1 MDIKDIKEYELIEER
16 EVSDLNSKGYVL
28 KHKKSGARLMLL
40 SNDDENKVFA
50 IGFRTP
56 PTDSTGVAHI
66 IEHSVL
72 CGSEKFP
79 AKDPFI
85 ELAKGSLNTFL
96 NAMTYPD
103 KTVYP
108 VASCNDKDFQNLMDV
123 YMDAVLNPNIYK
135 RQEIFKQEGWH
146 YELESVDDDI
156 TISGVVYG
164 EMKGAFSSP
173 EGSLDREIFNS
184 LFPDTAYGV
193 ESGGDPDDIP
203 KLTYEAFLDFHRR
216 YYHPVNSYIYL
227 YGNMDMAEKLSW
239 LDKEY
244 LSKYERIEI
253 DSEIGTQKP
262 FDKMREITKE
272 YSITNEES
280 EEENTYLTYNK
291 VVGTSLD
298 KELYIAFQILE
309 YALMSPGA
317 PLRQALLD
325 AGIGKD
331 ILSSYDGGIK
341 QPMFSVIAKNSDPD
355 KKEKFLKVIE
365 DVLTEQVKNG
375 INRKSLLAGINVFE
389 FKYREADFGPY
400 PKGLMFGLQSFD
412 SWLYDENEPFMHLEA
427 NAVFAQLRK
436 KIDGG
441 YFEGLIKKY
450 LLDNSHGSVLI
461 YVPKKGLTEKK
472 DKELEEK
479 LRRFKKSLSKEELE
493 AMVAET
499 AALKKYQTEPSTKEE
514 LESIPLLKI
523 EDIRKKVLPFANEE
537 LDVDGTKV
545 VFHDYFTNG
554 IGYLTLFFD
563 MKDVSTEL
571 MPYVGLLKTLLGL
584 VDTKNYSYQELTNE
598 ININSGGISPNM
610 SIYSD
615 VRDKDKYRAMF
626 TYKARVLY
634 DKVGTALDIISEII
648 NTSVLDDYK
657 RMKEVILEAKS
668 RYQMYYNN
676 AGHAVAMLRGMS
688 YFSPVSRFSDMTT
701 GLEQYDFLNDLE
713 EHFEDKKEEI
723 TKNLRAV
730 TKALFRPENL
740 LVSFTSTKDGLEELK
755 KNLPAFAKT
764 LCTELVD
771 NKKYD
776 FKCEKKN
783 EGFKT
788 AAKVFYVSR
797 TGNFKDAGFEYTG
810 RLQVLKTIL
819 GYDYLWNNIRVLGG
833 AYGCMSG
840 FSRNGDSYLA
850 SYRDPNL
857 EKTIEVFEGVPEYI
871 EKFDVDDR
879 DMTKYIIGTMSNI
892 DTPLTPNNKGVRS
905 MTAYLTNLTEEISQ
919 KERDAVL
926 STKQEDIRAL
936 APMVRAVIDQDNLCV
951 LGSEKQIEDS
961 KKLFMN
967 VKTLK

>member
-1 MDIKDIKEYELIEER
+1 MNIKDIKEYELIEER
-16 EVSDLNSKGYVL
+16 EVSDLNSQGYAL
-28 KHKKSGARLMLL
+28 RHKKSGARLMLL
-40 SNDDENKVFA
+40 SNDDDNKVFA

-56 PTDSTGVAHI
+56 PADSTGVAHI

-123 YMDAVLNPNIYK
+123 YMDAVLHPNIYK
-135 RQEIFKQEGWH
+135 RPQIFKQEGWH
-146 YELESVDDDI
+146 YELENIDSDI
-156 TISGVVYG
+156 EISGVVYG

-173 EGSLDREIFNS
+173 EGSLDREVFSS

-193 ESGGDPDDIP
+193 ESGGDPDFIP
-203 KLTYEAFLDFHRR
+203 SLTYEAFLDFHKR

-227 YGNMDMAEKLSW
+227 YGNMDMAEKLIW

-244 LSKYERIEI
+244 LSKYDRIEI
-253 DSEIGTQKP
+253 DSEIKMQKP
-262 FDKMREITKE
+262 FDKIRMVEKE
-272 YSITNEES
+272 YSITNDES
-280 EEENTYLTYNK
+280 EEENTYLTFNK

-298 KELYIAFQILE
+298 RELSIAFQIVE

-331 ILSSYDGGIK
+331 ILSSYDSGIL
-341 QPMFSVIAKNSDPD
+341 QPMFSVFAKNSDAD
-355 KKEKFLKVIE
+355 KKDEFLRIINEVLE
-365 DVLTEQVKNG
+365 DQVKNG

-389 FKYREADFGPY
+389 FKYREADFGPF
-400 PKGLMFGLQSFD
+400 PKGLMYGLQSFD
-412 SWLYDENEPFMHLEA
+412 SWLYDDNAPFMHLEA
-427 NAVFAQLRK
+427 NEVFASLRK
-436 KIDGG
+436 KIDTG
-441 YFEGLIKKY
+441 YFEELIKKY
-450 LLDNSHGSVLI
+450 LIDNTHGSVL
-461 YVPKKGLTEKK
+461 VFKPKKGLTEKK
-472 DKELEEK
+472 DKELADK
-479 LRRFKKSLSKEELE
+479 LAEFKKSMSQKELE
-493 AMVAET
+493 TMVEDT
-499 AALKKYQTEPSTKEE
+499 AALKAYQSEPSTKEE

-523 EDIRKKVLPFANEE
+523 EDIRKTVMPFKNEE
-537 LDVDGTKV
+537 IDIEGAKV
-545 VFHDYFTNG
+545 IFHDYFTNG

-584 VDTKNYSYQELTNE
+584 VDTGKHSYQELTNE
-598 ININSGGISPNM
+598 ININSGGISPSM

-615 VRDKDKYRAMF
+615 VKNKNIYRSYF

-634 DKVGTALDIISEII
+634 DKVGVALDIINEII
-648 NTSVLDDYK
+648 NSSVLDDYK
-657 RMKEVILEAKS
+657 RMKELLDEAKS

-688 YFSPVSRFSDMTT
+688 YFSPVSRFSDMTS
-701 GLEQYDFLNDLE
+701 GMEQYEFLKRLE
-713 EHFEDKKEEI
+713 ENFEAEKENITANLKK
-723 TKNLRAV
+723 LSM
-730 TKALFRPENL
+730 ALFRPENM
-740 LVSFTSTKDGLEELK
+740 LVSFTSTREGLDELK
-755 KNLPAFAKT
+755 KYLPAFKDS
-764 LCTELVD
+764 LCTEEIP
-771 NKKYD
+771 KETCT
-776 FKCEKKN
+776 FECTKKN

-797 TGNFKDAGFEYTG
+797 SGNFKDAGFEYTG

-857 EKTIEVFEGVPEYI
+857 EKTIEVFEGVTEYI
-871 EKFDVDDR
+871 ENFNVDDR

-892 DTPLTPNNKGVRS
+892 DTPLTPNNKGIRS
-905 MTAYLTNLTEEISQ
+905 MTAYLTDLSEEYCQ
-919 KERDAVL
+919 KERDDVL
-926 STKQEDIRAL
+926 STKQEDIRLL
-936 APMVRAVIDQDNLCV
+936 APIVKAVVDQDNLCV
-951 LGSEKQIEDS
+951 LGPEKQIDDS

>member
-16 EVSDLNSKGYVL
+16 EVSDLNSRCYVL
-28 KHKKSGARLMLL
+28 RHKKSGARLLLL
-40 SNDDENKVFA
+40 SNDDDNKVFA

-56 PTDSTGVAHI
+56 PADSTGVAHI

-72 CGSEKFP
+72 CGSDKFP

-123 YMDAVLNPNIYK
+123 YMDAVLHPNIYK
-135 RQEIFKQEGWH
+135 RPQIFKQEGWH
-146 YELESVDDDI
+146 YELENLESDI
-156 TISGVVYG
+156 EISGVVYG

-173 EGSLDREIFNS
+173 EGSLDREVFNS
-184 LFPDTAYGV
+184 LFPDTSYGV

-203 KLTYEAFLDFHRR
+203 SLTYEAFLDFHRR

-227 YGNMDMAEKLSW
+227 YGNMDMAEKLTW

-244 LSKYERIEI
+244 LSKYDRIEI
-253 DSEIGTQKP
+253 DSEIRTQKP
-262 FDKMREITKE
+262 FDKMMEIVKE
-272 YSITNEES
+272 YPIANEES

-291 VVGTSLD
+291 VIGTSLD
-298 KELYIAFQILE
+298 KELYLAFQIID
-309 YALMSPGA
+309 YALMAPGA

-331 ILSSYDGGIK
+331 IISGYDNGIK
-341 QPMFSVIAKNSDPD
+341 QPMYSVFAKNSDAD
-355 KKEKFLKVIE
+355 KKDEFLKIIN
-365 DVLTEQVKNG
+365 DVLNDQVKNG

-412 SWLYDENEPFMHLEA
+412 SWLYDENAPFMHLEA
-427 NAVFAQLRK
+427 NEVFAGLRK
-436 KIDGG
+436 KIDSG

-450 LLDNSHGSVLI
+450 LLENNHGSVLV

-472 DKELEEK
+472 DKELAEK
-479 LRRFKKSLSKEELE
+479 LSEYKKSLSKEDLE
-493 AMVAET
+493 ALVADT
-499 AALKKYQTEPSTKEE
+499 AALKAYQSEPSTKEE

-523 EDIRKKVLPFANEE
+523 EDIRKKVRPFMNEE
-537 LDVDGTKV
+537 IDVDGAKV

-554 IGYLTLFFD
+554 IGYLTVFFD

-584 VDTKNYSYQELTNE
+584 VDTKNYTYQELTNE

-615 VRDKDKYRAMF
+615 VNDKNSYRAMF
-626 TYKARVLY
+626 TYKARTLY
-634 DKVGTALDIISEII
+634 DKVGVALDLINEII

-657 RMKEVILEAKS
+657 RMKELILEAKS

-688 YFSPVSRFSDMTT
+688 YFSPVSKFSDMTT

-713 EHFEDKKEEI
+713 ENFEAKKEEI

-730 TKALFRPENL
+730 SKALFRPENL
-740 LVSFTSTKDGLEELK
+740 LVSFTSTREGLEELK
-755 KNLPAFAKT
+755 KYLPAFTKS
-764 LCTELVD
+764 LCTEPID
-771 NKKYD
+771 SKKYE
-776 FKCEKKN
+776 FECTKKN

-788 AAKVFYVSR
+788 AAKIFYVSR
-797 TGNFKDAGFEYTG
+797 SGNFKDAGFEYTG

-840 FSRNGDSYLA
+840 FSRNGDSYFA

-857 EKTIEVFEGVPEYI
+857 EKTIEVFEGVADYI
-871 EKFDVDDR
+871 KKFDVDDR

-892 DTPLTPNNKGVRS
+892 DTPLTPNNKGIRS

-926 STKQEDIRAL
+926 STKQEDIRSL
-936 APMVRAVIDQDNLCV
+936 APMIQSVIDQDNLCV

>member
-1 MDIKDIKEYELIEER
+1 MSIKDIKEYELIEER

-146 YELESVDDDI
+146 YELESVDDNI

-479 LRRFKKSLSKEELE
+479 LRGFKKSLSKEELE
-493 AMVAET
+493 AMAAET
-499 AALKKYQTEPSTKEE
+499 VALKKYQTEPSTKEE

-523 EDIRKKVLPFANEE
+523 EDIRKKVLPFVNEE

-730 TKALFRPENL
+730 SKAMFRPENL

-755 KNLPAFAKT
+755 KDLPAFAKT
-764 LCTELVD
+764 LCTEPVD

-840 FSRNGDSYLA
+840 FSRNGDSYFA

-936 APMVRAVIDQDNLCV
+936 APLVRSVIDQDNLCV

>member
-472 DKELEEK
+472 DKELADK
-479 LRRFKKSLSKEELE
+479 LAQFKKSLSKEELE
-493 AMVAET
+493 AMAAET

-523 EDIRKKVLPFANEE
+523 EDIRKKVLPFVNEE

-730 TKALFRPENL
+730 SKAMFRPENL

-755 KNLPAFAKT
+755 KKLPAFAKT
-764 LCTELVD
+764 LCTEPVD

-936 APMVRAVIDQDNLCV
+936 APMVRSVIDQDNLCV